1 MIARHDFAP
10 GAISTIGFRIKVSG
24 VKMKRWE
31 GFYWQFFITIPLSI
45 TIQQQQNFSSLV
57 TFVMFIITTWLSS
70 WHPFHP
76 LDDYVLI
83 QVSLSSYSLPS
94 RHCLCWRG
102 RHGTHTQVVGTVRSS
117 RSLGL
122 TRCYDDTWSSNA
134 WPMRPLMI
142 QYDTSCLHA
151 ADDTIWFEIKANIN
165 FQTQVGNNV
174 WDGRLWYLREAT
186 QEW

>member
-1 MIARHDFAP
+1 
-10 GAISTIGFRIKVSG
+10 
-24 VKMKRWE
+24 MKRWE
-31 GFYWQFFITIPLSI
+31 GFYWRFFITIPLLI

-57 TFVMFIITTWLSS
+57 TFVMFIITTSLSS

-134 WPMRPLMI
+134 WPMTPLMI

-151 ADDTIWFEIKANIN
+151 ADDTIWFEIKAN
-165 FQTQVGNNV
+165 TQILEN
-174 WDGRLWYLREAT
+174 WWYCSQNKPNCVAEDVLICMEIY
-186 QEW
+186 WIILKYLVLCC